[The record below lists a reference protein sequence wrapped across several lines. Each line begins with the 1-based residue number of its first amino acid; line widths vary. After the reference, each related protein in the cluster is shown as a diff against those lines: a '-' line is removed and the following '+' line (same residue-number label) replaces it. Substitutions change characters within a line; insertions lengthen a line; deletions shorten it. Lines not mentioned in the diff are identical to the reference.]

1 VCNGSIELGRE
12 NAITV
17 MDEKAVAMI
26 RWDGF
31 SQLLQCPRCSGVRCD
46 IAVYNPPGL
55 VFDNNEHVEQPKR
68 RRHDNTEVTGQ
79 YGRCMIANKGR
90 PALIAMRLSTRAL
103 GHVLAYR
110 AGSYPNPEL
119 EKQFI
124 GNTFL
129 TPRCVTRSHFMDE
142 CAQFRR
148 YPWSPWS

>member
-1 VCNGSIELGRE
+1 MVFSEWDQKIKAFSAERTDDSFTEAVSLGTSRWRFEYTQSHVCNGSIELGRE

-68 RRHDNTEVTGQ
+68 RGHDNTEVTGQ
-79 YGRCMIANKGR
+79 YGRCMIANKGG
-90 PALIAMRLSTRAL
+90 PALITTGLCMANCNSSGNRK
-103 GHVLAYR
+103 
-110 AGSYPNPEL
+110 L
-119 EKQFI
+119 E
-124 GNTFL
+124 
-129 TPRCVTRSHFMDE
+129 
-142 CAQFRR
+142 
-148 YPWSPWS
+148 